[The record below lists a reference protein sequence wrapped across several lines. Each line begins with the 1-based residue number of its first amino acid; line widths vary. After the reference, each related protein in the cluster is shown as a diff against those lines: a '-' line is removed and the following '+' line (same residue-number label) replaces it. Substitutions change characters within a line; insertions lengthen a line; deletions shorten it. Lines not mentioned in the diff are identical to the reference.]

1 MNDDNSFD
9 FGINGTNNQQ
19 KTILENQ
26 KSKIK
31 NKKGLILGRM
41 IASTIRHKG
50 FKSFIIIGDRDVGKS
65 TYALKAL
72 HEAFLQL
79 DYTDKESWEMALSC
93 IKFQIPEV
101 TKYLREGTNLYKE
114 TRTKKPAIIW
124 DDLRRFA
131 TGLNYFLNKELYS
144 EISGLL
150 DTIKIP
156 INVFIGT
163 CPSMEGTMKIL
174 QGYDGYQIVIKHHS
188 KGGRLRSARGYLWAT
203 SPKGQRAIYK
213 KFDDTFVCWLPTK
226 IWQEYEKD
234 RIRASEESIEA
245 VDKASKKKK

>member
-1 MNDDNSFD
+1 MNDNDSFD
-9 FGINGTNNQQ
+9 FGMTEAKDPQ
-19 KTILENQ
+19 KIILDN
-26 KSKIK
+26 KRSNIK
-31 NKKGLILGRM
+31 DKKGLILGRM
-41 IASTIRHKG
+41 IASTIRNKG
-50 FKSFIIIGDRDVGKS
+50 FKSFIIVGQRDIGKS
-65 TYALKAL
+65 CYALKAL
-72 HEAFLQL
+72 HEAFLRL
-79 DYTDKESWEMALSC
+79 DYTDNESWEMALDC

-101 TKYLREGTNLYKE
+101 TKYLREGTELYKK
-114 TRTKKPAIIW
+114 TRTKKPAICW

-156 INVFIGT
+156 IHTFIGT

-174 QGYDGYQIVIKHHS
+174 QGYDGYQIIIKHHS

-234 RIRASEESIEA
+234 RIRASEEAVEA
-245 VDKASKKKK
+245 VEQAARKKK